1 MRLLFVIDM
10 QQDFIRGVLGTREAE
25 GIIENVKNK
34 VCSAVE
40 EGTPVIFTRDTH
52 GLDYLD
58 RQEGKLLPYPHC
70 IAGTSGWEII
80 TELSEYTNDNNTFDK
95 PTFGSLNMVLS
106 LYFCQTDH
114 EPIDSIELCGV
125 CTDIC
130 LISNALLLKSAFPEI
145 PIFVDASCCAGTT
158 PENHEAALKVMQ
170 SCQIKVMNKEA

>member
-25 GIIENVKNK
+25 GIVENVKNK

-80 TELSEYTNDNNTFDK
+80 RELSEYTNDNNTFDK

-130 LISNALLLKSAFPEI
+130 LVSNALLLKAAFPEI

-158 PENHEAALKVMQ
+158 LENHEAALKVMQ
-170 SCQIKVMNKEA
+170 SCQIHVKR